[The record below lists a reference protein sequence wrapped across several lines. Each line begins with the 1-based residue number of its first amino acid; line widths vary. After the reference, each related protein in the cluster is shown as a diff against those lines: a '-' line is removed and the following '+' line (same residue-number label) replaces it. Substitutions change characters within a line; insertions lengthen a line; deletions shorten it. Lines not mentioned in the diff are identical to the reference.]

1 MPELF
6 QQTQRSGG
14 TDTEMA
20 QREIQRYQKLK
31 SARGNTFDPAWQT
44 LSNYFL
50 PNMSDIN
57 TEKSEGTSGWSDRL
71 FDTTGIEDAR
81 VCTTGQENWA
91 TPAAEPW
98 FALTPPKFLNMEE
111 DDDGA
116 IWCGICTEI
125 ILNEL
130 ARSNY
135 YPASGIQYKNRTVFG
150 TGHLHIE
157 EGRKT
162 LINCTARKIA
172 TYCVGVD
179 DEGNVDTVYAE
190 FKLTARAAGQKFG
203 VQNLSEKVAK
213 AYHQPGGKGLDTEF
227 SFLHVIRPRDELER
241 EPGKIDAK
249 NKAIASIYIA
259 IEDKACVR
267 ISGYDEMPDSV
278 TRFDDWGTGT
288 PWGYSPAFE
297 TLPNVRQLNYLV
309 RFTDAQLE
317 LRANPRI
324 LTPSGLFG
332 QIDLR
337 PGGITAYDPNNP
349 AAGKP
354 EEWMTK
360 ADLIGTEKS
369 IEQKQQA
376 VHRLFYTDVFKALSQ
391 LQQTYKRPPTAYQ
404 IQQVIGE
411 SLSQLSPMFGR
422 ITTEKT
428 NVDLRRIFGIAFRAG
443 KLPPPP
449 RSMYVPDESGRS
461 LKLVMPEVSYN
472 SRLAIALRA
481 MQNRGTMETMQFVEE
496 TVKNTGRVELLDNWN
511 LDLLYRNYANQQG
524 MSPRFERPFREVIAM
539 RDARAKQAAAAQALQ
554 AAEMASKA
562 AKNLGGA
569 PQGMQDAATE
579 QLTGQPADAA
589 A

>member
-6 QQTQRSGG
+6 QQKKVGG
-14 TDTEMA
+14 GSDKESA
-20 QREIQRYQKLK
+20 ERELLRYQKLK
-31 SARGNTFDPAWQT
+31 SARMAIWDPAWQT
-44 LSNYFL
+44 LSQYFL

-57 TEKSEGTSGWSDRL
+57 TEKTEGTSGWSDRI

-98 FALTPPKFLNMEE
+98 FALTPPKFLNMEDNDE
-111 DDDGA
+111 GA

-125 ILNEL
+125 MLNLL

-135 YPASGIQYKNRTVFG
+135 YPQSGIQYQNRTVFG
-150 TGHLHIE
+150 TGQLHIE
-157 EGRKT
+157 EGRNS
-162 LINCTARKIA
+162 LITCMTRKIG
-172 TYCVGVD
+172 TYCIATD

-190 FKLTARAAGQKFG
+190 WKLSARAAGQKFG
-203 VQNLSEKVAK
+203 VENLSDRIAK
-213 AYHQPGGKGLDTEF
+213 AYHQAGGKGLDTEF
-227 SFLHVIRPRDELER
+227 SFLHVIRPRDETER
-241 EPGKIDAK
+241 EPGKMDAE
-249 NKAIASIYIA
+249 NKAYASIYIA
-259 IEDKACVR
+259 MDDKVCVKV
-267 ISGYDEMPDSV
+267 SGYDEMPDSV
-278 TRFDDWGTGT
+278 TRFNDWGTGT

-297 TLPNVRQLNYLV
+297 TLPNARQLSYLV

-324 LTPSGLFG
+324 LTPAGLYG

-354 EEWMTK
+354 EEWMTR
-360 ADLIGTEKS
+360 ADLLGTEKS

-391 LQQTYKRPPTAYQ
+391 LQAKYTRPPTAYQ

-443 KLPPPP
+443 QFPPPP
-449 RSMYVPDESGRS
+449 RSMYIPDATGRA
-461 LKLVMPEVSYN
+461 LKLVMPEVTYN

-481 MQNRGTMETMQFVEE
+481 QQNKGTMDTMQFVEE
-496 TVKNTGRVELLDNWN
+496 TVKNTGRADLLDNFD
-511 LDLLYRNYANQQG
+511 LDGLYRNYAQQQG
-524 MSPRFERPFREVIAM
+524 MSSKFLRPFRQVIAM
-539 RDARAKQAAAAQALQ
+539 RDTRAKQAQAAQALQ
-554 AAEMASKA
+554 AAEIASKA

-569 PQGMQDAATE
+569 PQPLQDAASE
-579 QLTGQPADAA
+579 QLTGQTANAA
-589 A
+589 

>member
-6 QQTQRSGG
+6 QQSKQGAG
-14 TDTEMA
+14 TNPDMA
-20 QREIQRYQKLK
+20 QMELLRYMKLK
-31 SARGNTFDPAWQT
+31 SARGSVFDPAWQT

-57 TEKSEGTSGWSDRL
+57 TEKTEGTSGWSDRI

-116 IWCGICTEI
+116 VWCGICTEI
-125 ILNEL
+125 LLNEL

-157 EGRKT
+157 EGKKA

-179 DEGNVDTVYAE
+179 DEGNVDTVYSE

-203 VQNLSEKVAK
+203 VENLSEKIAK
-213 AYHQPGGKGLDTEF
+213 SYHQPGGKGLDTEF
-227 SFLHVIRPRDELER
+227 SFLHVIRPRDEMER

-249 NKAIASIYIA
+249 NKAIASIYVA
-259 IEDKACVR
+259 MDDKVCIR

-324 LTPSGLFG
+324 LTPSGLYE

-337 PGGITAYDPNNP
+337 PGGITAYDPNNA

-360 ADLIGTEKS
+360 ADLVGTEKS
-369 IEQKQQA
+369 IDQKQQA

-391 LQQTYKRPPTAYQ
+391 LQATYKRPPTAYQ

-449 RSMYVPDESGRS
+449 RSMYVPDESGQS
-461 LKLVMPEVSYN
+461 LKLVMPDVSYN

-539 RDARAKQAAAAQALQ
+539 REARAKQAAAAQALQ

-579 QLTGQPADAA
+579 QLTGQSADAA